1 MRKVVGMGLKIGEV
15 DVYTQ
20 TINHEYQI
28 DRILK
33 ILDIIIEKTGVE
45 ITPEEFQEIN
55 KASLEFVQ
63 NHYPNSGIRF
73 STEERK
79 NDEL

>member
-1 MRKVVGMGLKIGEV
+1 MGLKVGEV
-15 DVYTQ
+15 DIYAQ

-33 ILDIIIEKTGVE
+33 ILDIIIKRAG
-45 ITPEEFQEIN
+45 IILTPEEFKEIN
-55 KASLEFVQ
+55 ESSLVFVQ

-79 NDEL
+79 NDKF